1 MALLR
6 NTFVV
11 AAMLVGTSAFAD
23 SISPEV
29 YEATLAK
36 GESVTIK
43 KTVTVSAGRP
53 SSSKVDVFFLSDTTG
68 SMGGIINSVRTN
80 ASTILADT
88 AGLGDVN
95 WGVGSYKDTGDVYTY
110 REEQALTD
118 DTTDVQAGINTWGA
132 SGGGDFPEGNQ
143 IALREVANNAGWRA
157 GSKRILI
164 MFGDAPGHQ
173 GRADGAPTPYPA
185 SSEAETEAALAA
197 NNVTLITV
205 GPSGLLS
212 ASGGATANWA
222 DTAAEATGGD
232 YYSIGSNPGSTIAD
246 VVKDAIDTAFST
258 YKTVALEA
266 VGNMPGVDVEI
277 TPAGGYVGDYE
288 RDVDRDFM
296 FDVKFT
302 AKEEGTHEFVI
313 NALVDGSIAATE
325 KDKITV
331 PGGPA
336 PVPLPASLP
345 MLLGAF
351 AIAGYAARRRK
362 A

>member
-143 IALREVANNAGWRA
+143 IALREVRRR
-157 GSKRILI
+157 SP
-164 MFGDAPGHQ
+164 D
-173 GRADGAPTPYPA
+173 
-185 SSEAETEAALAA
+185 ALARGQRSRDRGSA
-197 NNVTLITV
+197 RCQQRDPHHRWSERSALRIWRRDCQLGGHRSRGNRWR
-205 GPSGLLS
+205 LLQHRIQPRFH
-212 ASGGATANWA
+212 
-222 DTAAEATGGD
+222 DC
-232 YYSIGSNPGSTIAD
+232 
-246 VVKDAIDTAFST
+246 
-258 YKTVALEA
+258 
-266 VGNMPGVDVEI
+266 
-277 TPAGGYVGDYE
+277 
-288 RDVDRDFM
+288 
-296 FDVKFT
+296 
-302 AKEEGTHEFVI
+302 
-313 NALVDGSIAATE
+313 
-325 KDKITV
+325 
-331 PGGPA
+331 
-336 PVPLPASLP
+336 
-345 MLLGAF
+345 
-351 AIAGYAARRRK
+351 
-362 A
+362 